1 MGLVFCTLLPL
12 VASTPTLVSQK
23 KKKVSAGWGRTSVLS
38 SSTIRVLTHNDDD
51 SFLRAM
57 SKLAAPPGEQ
67 PPSSSSSPPASAR
80 QRGPRMPKCSRC
92 RNHGYVSHLK
102 GHKRFCKW
110 KDCQCDKC
118 KLIAERQRVMAAQ
131 VALRRQQAQDEEM
144 GFCSPVNLPSDVDM
158 VKSEDDP
165 HCMFDAEGRPLTP
178 AGDSSSM
185 LSVTGAVSPSSPVAG
200 SSRPLGDVQS
210 ELQLETS
217 YHNLYQ
223 PACYS
228 AYYNNLCNYQ
238 QYQVPHG
245 DGGRMSGHNMSPQYR
260 MHPYYSAATYLPQGL
275 GSSFFT
281 LEDSSCSEA
290 MAASMSASSVGGVP
304 ADSVTFSCIADIKPE
319 LDDGHDGCDRL
330 VIDEDAAN

>member
-1 MGLVFCTLLPL
+1 
-12 VASTPTLVSQK
+12 
-23 KKKVSAGWGRTSVLS
+23 
-38 SSTIRVLTHNDDD
+38 
-51 SFLRAM
+51 
-57 SKLAAPPGEQ
+57 
-67 PPSSSSSPPASAR
+67 
-80 QRGPRMPKCSRC
+80 MPKCSRC

-144 GFCSPVNLPSDVDM
+144 GFCSPINLPNSPVA
-158 VKSEDDP
+158 VGKSGDDP
-165 HCMFDAEGRPLTP
+165 HFLFDADGRPLTP

-185 LSVTGAVSPSSPVAG
+185 SSAAGAVNRSSPVAA

-210 ELQLETS
+210 ELQLQETS

-228 AYYNNLCNYQ
+228 AYYNNLYNYQ

-245 DGGRMSGHNMSPQYR
+245 DGGRVSGHNVSPQYR

-281 LEDSSCSEA
+281 LEDGSCSEA
-290 MAASMSASSVGGVP
+290 MAASMSASSSSSSSVVGVP
-304 ADSVTFSCIADIKPE
+304 DSLTFRAIADIKPE
-319 LDDGHDGCDRL
+319 LDDGHGGSDCL